1 MHVPIK
7 SLVICIVFSLL
18 AGCGSVSD
26 SPRSVDGSTVSK
38 AFEHRKSDVQVED
51 EGVVTRILS
60 DDRQGSP
67 HQRFIVKLAS
77 GQTVLIQHNIELAPR
92 VSGIKEGDTVSF
104 LGEYIWN
111 DQGGLVHWT
120 HRDPGGKHVD
130 GWVRHNGRTYQ

>member
-1 MHVPIK
+1 MRVPFK

-38 AFEHRKSDVQVED
+38 AFEQRKSDVQVED

-77 GQTVLIQHNIELAPR
+77 GQTVLIQHNIDLAPR
-92 VSGIKEGDTVSF
+92 VAGIKEGDTVSF

>member
-38 AFEHRKSDVQVED
+38 AFEQRKSDVQVED

-77 GQTVLIQHNIELAPR
+77 GQTVLIQHNIDLAPR
-92 VSGIKEGDTVSF
+92 VAGIKEGDTVSF